1 MRISDWSSDVC
12 SSDLIG
18 AVNVVGGKGGHALSL
33 LGGADN
39 MIVNAGTLATLDD
52 LDGMVIYAEGGNNS
66 ITNSGLIVGSIDLSS
81 GNNSSTNRSEEH
93 SSELQSIMRLSSAA
107 VCLTT
112 THQTYLEQSHD
123 RARYTLDPL

>member
-12 SSDLIG
+12 SSDLGALHLTVNADVTATGAGATALVAQSTGGTGSAPIIVDIG

-52 LDGMVIYAEGGNNS
+52 LDGMRA
-66 ITNSGLIVGSIDLSS
+66 
-81 GNNSSTNRSEEH
+81 EEH
-93 SSELQSIMRLSSAA
+93 TSDLPSLMRRPHALISMK
-107 VCLTT
+107 
-112 THQTYLEQSHD
+112 
-123 RARYTLDPL
+123 

>member
-81 GNNSSTNRSEEH
+81 GNNRSEEH
-93 SSELQSIMRLSSAA
+93 TSELQSLMRISYAVFCLKKKKYTEHHTKHQSA
-107 VCLTT
+107 
-112 THQTYLEQSHD
+112 
-123 RARYTLDPL
+123 